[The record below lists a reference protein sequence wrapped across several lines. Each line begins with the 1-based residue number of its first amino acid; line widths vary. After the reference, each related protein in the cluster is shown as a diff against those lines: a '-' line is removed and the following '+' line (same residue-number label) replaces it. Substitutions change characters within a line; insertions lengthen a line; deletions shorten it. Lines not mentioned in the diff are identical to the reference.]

1 MPTQTKPEI
10 VAKQKAPKDPIAP
23 KRPRGRPRKD
33 GSMPRQSDQK
43 TASDSGSDSDLSVE
57 EEPEKTPALLSVQT
71 PTDEKGKAM
80 YLAVQA
86 VWSPRNLTAPVD
98 KIKSGIAQYGD
109 TVKAIRDSW
118 KDKNESLRKAEL
130 PNAASAAYIPQLKE
144 DVAHYR
150 QIVET
155 VVIRSLQHAHPAI
168 LKRYVV
174 LSLFP
179 TVVMFFRALL
189 AAIKIMMELSSFVY
203 GSKYTGHG
211 LLVDYESP
219 HVITEIPCGSDWHAR
234 EIDSTSSLDSLDI
247 LRCRISCLSGTKEES
262 STHFYEVSLLIVF
275 FRLGENQWTMS
286 ALYAFMLDR
295 VTVLDFDSTLIISIL
310 KVRSSGLCDPD
321 AYFQQLAVFFETVD
335 EEKLE
340 ATKWPKLLQRLT
352 KKATT
357 ESKSLAQTV
366 LTNATKATAKRQA
379 AAKLDGLTNGDL
391 AAGVK
396 RGRDGEAVT
405 KKTLV
410 KPSSKPLALQNAER
424 RRAQE
429 AAEAAKKATKPGP
442 AVNGAIMTAGGQKA
456 KVVIPQPPKAA
467 AFASL
472 MSAKKKPGTS
482 NAERAAAGKDAPTA
496 MSPVPVNVPHQV
508 KQESLKRESPPRT
521 TFASADAK
529 QTSSFKGFLSTLE
542 KREEVKPQKVEEHPN
557 ETPEQREKR
566 LRKES
571 RRKLRV
577 SWKADPELV
586 ETKIFAHDP
595 DEEVGHTDSS
605 VKDVG
610 DTMKEGEMLKLHQ
623 GNYDMED
630 EDDDDEELDVMI
642 EYTMPTEIDW
652 GELKDT
658 LGYNGIK
665 FGGTTQPQSP
675 SRDAQE
681 KLEAN
686 TVMVIYA
693 SQSDRPDSPKEP
705 PDEGED
711 VDFQPCVDFGPV
723 PDNVRKR
730 EAELYGHAGSGSG
743 ASGNQAMDLAAQ
755 IQALYPKPQASLAPQ
770 AALPA
775 NFDLQKLA
783 ATVAQV
789 KQQMGQG
796 QAPYQQNA
804 PAIAA
809 SGTDLGSLLAGF
821 QSAAANQG
829 GGGLPIG
836 NASNPN
842 PFPGAEKHGLD
853 EYGQQK
859 SGKKKKGNNYGTK
872 TDSSL
877 PANYKTQTCQFWL
890 EGKCN
895 KGDNCTYRHDTLVT

>member
-1 MPTQTKPEI
+1 
-10 VAKQKAPKDPIAP
+10 
-23 KRPRGRPRKD
+23 
-33 GSMPRQSDQK
+33 MPRQSDQK

-57 EEPEKTPALLSVQT
+57 EEPEKTPALLSVQM
-71 PTDEKGKAM
+71 PTDEKGRAM

-86 VWSPRNLTAPVD
+86 VWSPRNLNAPVD
-98 KIKSGIAQYGD
+98 KIKSGIAQFGD
-109 TVKAIRDSW
+109 TIKAIRDSW
-118 KDKNESLRKAEL
+118 KDKNESLRRAEL
-130 PNAASAAYIPQLKE
+130 PNAATAAYIPQLKE

-155 VVIRSLQHAHPAI
+155 VVNRSLQHAHPAI
-168 LKRYVV
+168 LKRYVIPT
-174 LSLFP
+174 LFSAG
-179 TVVMFFRALL
+179 VKFVHALL
-189 AAIKIMMELSSFVY
+189 VAFQTMIKTSFFDSRLACA
-203 GSKYTGHG
+203 GRG
-211 LLVDYESP
+211 VDRESP
-219 HVITEIPCGSDWHAR
+219 YWVTDRLGVSDFR
-234 EIDSTSSLDSLDI
+234 VRDICSTAPLDSLGI
-247 LRCRISCLSGTKEES
+247 LPCRISCLRETNEES
-262 STHFYEVSLLIVF
+262 PTHFCEISLLIVF
-275 FRLGENQWTMS
+275 CRLGENQWTMS

-310 KVRSSGLCDPD
+310 KVCTSDLLCHPD
-321 AYFQQLAVFFETVD
+321 AYFQQLAVYFETVD

-366 LTNATKATAKRQA
+366 LTNATKATAKRKA
-379 AAKLDGLTNGDL
+379 TAKLEELTNGDL

-410 KPSSKPLALQNAER
+410 KASSKPLALQNAER

-429 AAEAAKKATKPGP
+429 AAEAAKKATKPASG
-442 AVNGAIMTAGGQKA
+442 VNGTMTTAGGQKA
-456 KVVIPQPPKAA
+456 KVITQPPKAA
-467 AFASL
+467 SFASL

-482 NAERAAAGKDAPTA
+482 NAERAAAGKDAPKA
-496 MSPVPVNVPHQV
+496 MSPVPVNIPQQV
-508 KQESLKRESPPRT
+508 KQESLKRESPPRST
-521 TFASADAK
+521 LAAADAK
-529 QTSSFKGFLSTLE
+529 QTSSFKGFLSTLD
-542 KREEVKPQKVEEHPN
+542 KKEEVKPQKVEEFPN

-610 DTMKEGEMLKLHQ
+610 DTMKEGEMLKLHK
-623 GNYDMED
+623 GNYDVED
-630 EDDDDEELDVMI
+630 EDEEDEELDVMI
-642 EYTMPTEIDW
+642 EYAMPTEIDW

-665 FGGTTQPQSP
+665 FGGTTQPQSL

-686 TVMVIYA
+686 TVMVVYA

-705 PDEGED
+705 PDEGD
-711 VDFQPCVDFGPV
+711 DADFQPCVDFGPL
-723 PDNVRKR
+723 PDKVRKR
-730 EAELYGHAGSGSG
+730 EAELYGHAGSASG
-743 ASGNQAMDLAAQ
+743 GSGNQGMDLAAQ
-755 IQALYPKPQASLAPQ
+755 IQALYPKPQAALAPQ
-770 AALPA
+770 AALPTTG
-775 NFDLQKLA
+775 FDLQKLA
-783 ATVAQV
+783 ATVAKVQ
-789 KQQMGQG
+789 QQMGQG
-796 QAPYQQNA
+796 QAQYQQPTPSIA
-804 PAIAA
+804 P

-821 QSAAANQG
+821 QNAAANQG
-829 GGGLPIG
+829 GGGLPTG
-836 NASNPN
+836 NGSNPN
-842 PFPGAEKHGLD
+842 PYPGVEKHGLD

-859 SGKKKKGNNYGTK
+859 SGKKKKGNQYATK
-872 TDSSL
+872 ADSSL